1 MNTANLAKE
10 AGKQSLS
17 ITQINDQQNANQIIL
32 SQEAKISDENYIAK
46 EEIDYK
52 LEYSQLKIT
61 VKELSLSLKNS
72 VSLAKALITVVKEKD
87 ALFEERNQLK
97 VKLAEIMQLAE
108 RNKEMQ
114 DLIEELDHLKARVA
128 AYESVFED
136 EEFIS
141 KEDM

>member
-17 ITQINDQQNANQIIL
+17 ITQINDQQDANQIIL
-32 SQEAKISDENYIAK
+32 YQEAKISDENFLAK

-52 LEYSQLKIT
+52 LEYNQLKIT

-72 VSLAKALITVVKEKD
+72 VSLAKALIIVVKEKD